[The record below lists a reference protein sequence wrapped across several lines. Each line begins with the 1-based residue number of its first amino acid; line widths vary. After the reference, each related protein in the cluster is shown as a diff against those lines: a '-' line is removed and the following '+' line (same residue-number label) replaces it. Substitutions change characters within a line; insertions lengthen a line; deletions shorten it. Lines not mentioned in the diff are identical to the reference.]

1 MAAKQSKD
9 RKLVSYSE
17 LFGNPRWRKHAIWDF
32 LLAFAGVVGLWGIL
46 FFSIDLIRS
55 VWFPAVFGG
64 IISASGLENSLRSG
78 AWSLDIFRPRAV
90 VTDEASD

>member
-1 MAAKQSKD
+1 MKTPREILWQRHQSVEP
-9 RKLVSYSE
+9 KLDAVRQK
-17 LFGNPRWRKHAIWDF
+17 G
-32 LLAFAGVVGLWGIL
+32 
-46 FFSIDLIRS
+46 
-55 VWFPAVFGG
+55 FPAVFGG